1 MNRTIARRLAH
12 LGTAL
17 LLGLSPGAFAL
28 AQEAPAAGTLPAQ
41 ELTPQTLYRFLLAE
55 IAGARGQI
63 GLAAQ
68 LYLEIARDTRDP
80 RIARRAAEV
89 ALFARNA
96 DMAAE
101 AARIWSE
108 ADPDSE
114 EAKRLLAGVVS
125 THGGRMEDV
134 QIQLARALAQAPA
147 NLDANLMGLN
157 RALSRLEDKQAAQ
170 SMVIRLTEPYLDH
183 PEAHFAR
190 AQAAAIAGSP
200 MESLT
205 AINASLLL
213 RPDWETSLLFKAQLL
228 MQTGAHTEASHLLQ
242 EAITRQPDNRNL
254 RLGYAR
260 SLIAA
265 KQFETARTEFRTL
278 LGSAP
283 GDRDLLYAVALLS
296 LQLDD
301 PSAAEPLLKQA
312 LEARHPEADA
322 IRIHLGQVAEQR
334 KDGAAARK
342 WFESVGPGAHYAE
355 ARIRSAHSLAR
366 EGQMDEA
373 RSLLQTPTEDANLS
387 RRFRLAEAQMLR
399 EAGRTED
406 AFDVIDDALLQ
417 APDDADLLYE
427 SAMLA
432 ERLDR
437 LEIMEGRLRKVIALT
452 PDHAHAKNALG
463 YSLADRGIR
472 LEEAERLIASAHE
485 LAPDDAFILDS
496 LGWVSFRL
504 GDNEAALEHL
514 QRAYSMRP
522 DPEIAAHLSEVLW
535 TLDRRDEA
543 ETLLNDALA
552 EHPDNEALRS
562 TALRLRKP

>member
-28 AQEAPAAGTLPAQ
+28 AEDAPPASTLPAQ
-41 ELTPQTLYRFLLAE
+41 ELTSQTLYRFLLAE

-68 LYLEIARDTRDP
+68 LYLELARDTRDP

-108 ADPDSE
+108 TDPDSE
-114 EAKRLLAGVVS
+114 EAKHLLAGVVS
-125 THGGRMEDV
+125 AHGGRLEDV

-157 RALSRLEDKQAAQ
+157 RALSRMEDKAAVQA
-170 SMVIRLTEPYLDH
+170 MVIRLTEPYLEH

-190 AQAAAIAGSP
+190 AQSAAIAGSP

-205 AINASLLL
+205 AINAALLL
-213 RPDWETSLLFKAQLL
+213 RPDWETGLLFKAQLL
-228 MQTGAHTEASHLLQ
+228 LQTGAHTEASKLLQ
-242 EAITRQPDNRNL
+242 EAVARQPDNRNL

-265 KQFETARTEFRTL
+265 KQFKAARTEFMAL
-278 LGSAP
+278 LDSAP
-283 GDRDLLYAVALLS
+283 DDRDLLYSVALLS

-301 PSAAEPLLKQA
+301 PVMAEPLLTRA
-312 LEARHPEADA
+312 LEAGHPEADA
-322 IRIHLGQVAEQR
+322 IRLHLGQIAEQR

-342 WFESVGPGAHYAE
+342 WFESVAPGAHYAE

-366 EGQMDEA
+366 EGKMDEA
-373 RSLLQTPTEDANLS
+373 RSLLQTPTEDASLS
-387 RRFRLAEAQMLR
+387 RRYRLAEAQMLR
-399 EAGRTED
+399 DAGRTEE
-406 AFDVIDDALLQ
+406 AFDLIDEALLQ

-437 LEIMEGRLRKVIALT
+437 LEVMEGRLRKVIALT

-463 YSLADRGIR
+463 YSFADRGIN
-472 LEEAERLIASAHE
+472 LEEAEKLIASAHE

-496 LGWVSFRL
+496 LGWVNFRR
-504 GDNEAALEHL
+504 GNNEAALAHL
-514 QRAYSMRP
+514 QRAYAMRP
-522 DPEIAAHLSEVLW
+522 DPEIAAHLGDVLW
-535 TLDRRDEA
+535 TLGRHDEA
-543 ETLLNDALA
+543 ATLLDDALA
-552 EHPDNEALRS
+552 GHPDNETLRN
-562 TALRLRKP
+562 TALRLLKP